1 MPAAGSRVSFA
12 SPKSRIF
19 TRSSVGDQQIL
30 GLEIAVRDSLLVRR
44 REPSRD
50 LNGIRDRFAH
60 GHGPGRSRSRNR
72 LPFEQFGHDERRIAL
87 RADVVHRQDVGMVQ
101 RCGRVC
107 FLLESAEAIGIGR
120 ERGGQHLDR
129 DVAPKSRIARAID
142 LAHAARA
149 DLGGNLI
156 HPEAGARCEGHA

>member
-1 MPAAGSRVSFA
+1 
-12 SPKSRIF
+12 
-19 TRSSVGDQQIL
+19 
-30 GLEIAVRDSLLVRR
+30 
-44 REPSRD
+44 
-50 LNGIRDRFAH
+50 
-60 GHGPGRSRSRNR
+60 
-72 LPFEQFGHDERRIAL
+72 
-87 RADVVHRQDVGMVQ
+87 MVQ

-129 DVAPKSRIARAID
+129 DVAPKSRIAGAID

-156 HPEAGARCEGHA
+156 HPEAGARCEGHAGNRRDYTGLPRCVAISREKRRSPQPLPRGSVVCCRLLRIVSFRVHL